1 MVRNDYGYPD
11 QQDLW
16 QRAKWY
22 VIPALILTL
31 LLGFVLLACA
41 EPVVLTASWY
51 STASLK
57 KEGTWKNGEQ
67 KMANGKR
74 FDENALTCATRL
86 WPLGTRL
93 VVTNRGNGRS
103 VEVVVADRIGAR
115 FAKTRIDL
123 SRGAF
128 SAIEDLK
135 KGVTQ
140 VEVEVIR

>member
-1 MVRNDYGYPD
+1 MATRKVVCHTGIDSDVAARVCSFGVRGAGRAYG
-11 QQDLW
+11 
-16 QRAKWY
+16 
-22 VIPALILTL
+22 
-31 LLGFVLLACA
+31 
-41 EPVVLTASWY
+41 VVVFDGVAQ
-51 STASLK
+51 K
-57 KEGTWKNGEQ
+57 RREWKNGEQ

-86 WPLGTRL
+86 WPLGTRISI
-93 VVTNRGNGRS
+93 TNRSNGRS
-103 VEVVVADRIGAR
+103 VEVIVADRIGAR